1 MKYLSGINK
10 NLDNESAGNK
20 ALSLL
25 FLKQNRYRVPQTS
38 IVLTKAFEEYRLNG
52 KAVLADLEDELKS
65 LPAGIYIVR
74 SSTNLEDSD
83 NYTHAGQFLS
93 IPGVSGT
100 GALLSAVKS
109 IWDSALGQSD
119 SEYLKT
125 FAIDNSRLKCAVII
139 QKMISPVLT
148 GVSFSKN
155 PITGVEDVVIEA
167 VEGSGE
173 DLMQNGLTPMRW
185 IVRDD
190 KLTGNKE
197 KSEYDRIIKKVARTT
212 RNIYRRH
219 NYHIDIEWVF
229 DGRKIYYVQLRK
241 ITGKKQVNIYSNKM
255 AQEMLP
261 GMVKPL
267 VWSVN
272 INMVNSTWI
281 DLLAKITGPL
291 DIKPDDLAHSFY
303 FRTYFN
309 IHELGKILSK
319 FGVSYE
325 SLESTHTSENKAKH
339 SFKPGPRAI
348 RHTGRIIKFIL
359 AILSFENFY
368 KKEYASLQEEYGKIN
383 IRLDKGTE
391 PAGFTE
397 LYADMVILGKR
408 LTYLNIIMPLLMRV
422 YNKRLTKKLNR
433 AGINYELI
441 DFNHDFPELLDYTP
455 YPAIEQIKTML
466 DKLPEE
472 IRKDL
477 KSYAELT
484 KIKEAG
490 EIVRLVEE
498 LISVFGHLSESGN
511 DLSYPKWEEDPEHVF
526 RMVLD
531 YSDPKKSRTT
541 YPFSEFK
548 YSGLRHLKL
557 RKAYIKAGRFKVY
570 REQISSFYIYG
581 YGLFRRLFLQLA
593 DIFISDGII
602 KARDDIF
609 YLSYSDI
616 ERIIEGRDSEFIA
629 GVQEQVL
636 KTRKEMDDCADIILP
651 TVIYGEEAPIL
662 DYKDLSNFKG
672 VSASTGKYSGTARV
686 IRQTKDFDKVKRG
699 DIIIIPFSDVS
710 WTPILCKA
718 GAIVSESGGILSH
731 CSIIAREM
739 GIPAIVSVDNACA
752 VKDNSKVTVDGS
764 NGILTIHNDK

>member
-1 MKYLSGINK
+1 MRYLTLLNNK
-10 NLDNESAGNK
+10 LDKESAGNK

-25 FLKQNRYRVPQTS
+25 LLKRSKYRVPDTH
-38 IVLTKAFEEYRLNG
+38 IVLARAFEDYCSEG
-52 KAVLADLEDELKS
+52 DKVLDSLKEELKS
-65 LPAGIYIVR
+65 LAPGIYIVR

-83 NYTHAGQFLS
+83 NFTHAGQFLS

-100 GALLSAVKS
+100 EALLSAIKAVWES
-109 IWDSALGQSD
+109 VEGLDD
-119 SEYLKT
+119 SEYLKKL
-125 FAIDNSRLKCAVII
+125 SLKSSNIRCALII
-139 QKMISPVLT
+139 QKMINPVLT

-155 PITGVEDVVIEA
+155 PLTGVNDVVIEA
-167 VEGSGE
+167 IEGSGE
-173 DLMQNGLTPMRW
+173 DLMQKGMTPMRW
-185 IVRDD
+185 LVRRN
-190 KLTGNKE
+190 GISG
-197 KSEYDRIIKKVARTT
+197 SENHREYERVIKKVGAAT
-212 RNIYRRH
+212 RNIYRKQK
-219 NYHIDIEWVF
+219 YHIDIEWVY
-229 DGRKIYYVQLRK
+229 DGRRVYYVQLRK

-291 DIKPDDLAHSFY
+291 DIKPDDLARSFY

-309 IHELGKILSK
+309 IHELGKILNK

-359 AILSFENFY
+359 AILSFESFY
-368 KKEYASLQEEYGKIN
+368 KKEYASLQEEYGKISR
-383 IRLDKGTE
+383 RLDIGTE

-397 LYADMVILGKR
+397 LYADMMILGKR

-531 YSDPKKSRTT
+531 HSDQKKSRTT

-548 YSGLRHLKL
+548 YSGLRHPKL

-764 NGILTIHNDK
+764 NGILTIHNDN